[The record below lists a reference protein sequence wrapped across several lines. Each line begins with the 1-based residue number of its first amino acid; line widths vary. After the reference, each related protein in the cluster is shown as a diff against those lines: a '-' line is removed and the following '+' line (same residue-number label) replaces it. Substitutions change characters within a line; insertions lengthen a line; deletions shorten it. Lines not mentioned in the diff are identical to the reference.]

1 MKAQSGQAERTGMK
15 KIKIR
20 DITPGGL
27 HIEDTIDQSVFEQS
41 EDDYI
46 RFIQPLTVK
55 AVVKKFESTVL
66 CDVEVKTRF
75 ATFCSRSLE
84 KLERDWGLKFSVD
97 YEIEPY
103 QETVDLED
111 DVRQEVLLQL
121 PVRILSDAEAAKEA
135 QEKKEEPP
143 ADRPPE
149 NTYKPFTG
157 LKDLE

>member
-1 MKAQSGQAERTGMK
+1 MK

-20 DITPGGL
+20 DITPSGL
-27 HIEDTIDQSVFEQS
+27 HIEDTIDQSLFEQTD
-41 EDDYI
+41 EDYI

-55 AVVKKFESTVL
+55 AVVKRFESTVL

-111 DVRQEVLLQL
+111 DIRQEVLLQL
-121 PVRILSDAEAAKEA
+121 PVRILSDAEQAKEA
-135 QEKKEEPP
+135 LEKNEEPP
-143 ADRPPE
+143 VELPPE